1 MKRETKYE
9 LYGLYNEL
17 EAAEEVLMTSDN
29 AADRYAAGIEYDKI
43 QAAIQDLKESVFTWY
58 SDPQ

>member
-43 QAAIQDLKESVFTWY
+43 QAAIQDLKESVFT
-58 SDPQ
+58 

>member
-1 MKRETKYE
+1 MNRDIKYQ
-9 LYGLYNEL
+9 LYDLYNKL